1 MKRIGK
7 EIMSWIIP
15 IAVGLIIAM
24 LLKTFVVTMVRVDGP
39 SMQPNLVNNEHV
51 AVVKVIDIKR
61 YSTVVFDAYGVDPD
75 ATDGQEYVKRVIGM
89 PGDTVA
95 FKNEHVYVNDKE
107 ISEPY
112 ISNYQKTKGTRVQGI
127 NAKDWSFKS
136 LAMDNQWTKDSSVTK
151 VPAGKYFVLGDHRS
165 VSNDSRYW
173 GFVDKSKIQGV
184 VKVPFWNLN
193 KSEHKYIY

>member
-1 MKRIGK
+1 MKRIVK

-15 IAVGLIIAM
+15 IAIGLIIAM

-61 YSTVVFDAYGVDPD
+61 FSTVVFDAYGVDPD
-75 ATDGQEYVKRVIGM
+75 ATEGQEYVKRVIGM
-89 PGDTVA
+89 PGDTVE
-95 FKNEHVYVNDKE
+95 FKNDHVYVNGKE
-107 ISEPY
+107 IEEPY
-112 ISNYQKTKGTRVQGI
+112 ISTYQKTVGTRVQNI
-127 NAKDWSFKS
+127 NAKNWTFKS
-136 LAMDNQWTKDSSVTK
+136 LATDNQWAKDTSAIR
-151 VPAGKYFVLGDHRS
+151 VPSDKYFVLGDHRS

-184 VKVPFWNLN
+184 VKVPFWNFN
-193 KSEHKYIY
+193 KADHKYIY

>member
-1 MKRIGK
+1 MKKIVK
-7 EIMSWIIP
+7 EIMSWVIP
-15 IAVGLIIAM
+15 VVVGLIIAM

-51 AVVKVIDIKR
+51 AVVKVIDVKR
-61 YSTVVFDAYGVDPD
+61 FSTVVFDAYGVDPN

-95 FKNEHVYVNDKE
+95 FKNDHVYVNGKK

-112 ISNYQKTKGTRVQGI
+112 ISTDQKTVGTRVQGLD
-127 NAKDWSFKS
+127 AKNWTFSS
-136 LAMDNQWTKDSSVTK
+136 LAMDNKWTRDGTATK

-173 GFVDKSKIQGV
+173 GFVDESKIQGV
-184 VKVPFWNLN
+184 VKVPFWNFN
-193 KSEHKYIY
+193 KANHKYIY